1 MFLCVDRNFMSILP
15 NVQKDVN
22 LEWLINNHTKYFDN
36 VEQAYEENYVP
47 LDFCVSVR
55 SLYSNK
61 VLEIDKEIEGEERK
75 LYYTNLTQVQ
85 QFPHKGYD
93 LIMYLTS
100 IGLMHSVEYKLGFD
114 ELMMKHSQFSPIGLY
129 NPDPLIINPIIYT
142 HILISDE
149 GVEELEKYLKD
160 GRRFVHINDMKRSY
174 NLDGLLDTLVIVKE
188 KEDNE

>member
-1 MFLCVDRNFMSILP
+1 MFLCIDKESINITPLD
-15 NVQKDVN
+15 VQKDVN
-22 LEWLINNHTKYFDN
+22 LEELIDNHTKYFDN

-61 VLEIDKEIEGEERK
+61 VLEIDKEEGVR
-75 LYYTNLTQVQ
+75 YYTNLTQVQ

-100 IGLMHSVEYKLGFD
+100 IALMHNVEYKLGFD
-114 ELMMKHSQFSPIGLY
+114 ELMMKHSQFSPMGLY
-129 NPDPLIINPIIYT
+129 NPNPTVINPIIYT
-142 HILISDE
+142 HILISDD

-160 GRRFVHINDMKRSY
+160 GRRFVSISDMKKEH
-174 NLDGLLDTLVIVKE
+174 NLGGLLDTLVIVKE
-188 KEDNE
+188 KENE